1 MGGVAA
7 VPVGST
13 GGGTVGRAGG
23 AVGPLRPV
31 EGRRPLLPV
40 WPLAVTFGLVPLWW
54 LAGALHVGWPLFGTL
69 LLVLLVT
76 RGRNPLPPG
85 TGLWLL
91 FLTLVLVSA
100 TQLAAPTALPIF
112 ALRFG
117 YYGTALVVGVYV
129 YAAARERADPAVLLL
144 PLAGFWFG
152 LVALGWLGV
161 LAPRLELTTPV
172 EALLPPGIAGHP
184 YVQDL
189 VHLGTA
195 EYSARSLD
203 PIYRPAAPFPY
214 TNNYGSAYAIT
225 LPCVVAL
232 AMLRRRG
239 PLRPVLLASV
249 PLSLPP
255 AFLTLNR
262 GMFLSLGVGLAVL
275 AGRAILRGNLRVLAS
290 TIAVVGLGGFVAL
303 VIPVAELISR
313 RVDTSGTNTDRI
325 TLYLEVLRR
334 IQHSPWLGYG
344 APVGTDTVAAQA
356 PVGTQGQLW
365 LVLFSHGVPAL
376 LCFAGWFVLTA
387 VRGAR
392 LDSAAGQWLAVVP
405 VICLVQLPFYGMA
418 NPNLSVAFFATC
430 LALALAERT
439 PDRRGDRIRV
449 PDRSWAR
456 LPARAGAD
464 RSDVPA
470 GSAVA
475 RPAAARGPR

>member
-1 MGGVAA
+1 MAA
-7 VPVGST
+7 
-13 GGGTVGRAGG
+13 
-23 AVGPLRPV
+23 
-31 EGRRPLLPV
+31 
-40 WPLAVTFGLVPLWW
+40 FGLVPVWW
-54 LAGALHVGWPLFGTL
+54 LTGALHIGWPLLGAL
-69 LLVLLVT
+69 LLAILVT

-85 TGLWLL
+85 TGLWLV
-91 FLTLVLVSA
+91 FLVLVTLSA
-100 TQLAAPTALPIF
+100 TQLASPADLPIF
-112 ALRFG
+112 ALRLG
-117 YYGTALVVGVYV
+117 CYGTALVVCVYV
-129 YAAARERADPAVLLL
+129 YAAARERADVAVLLL
-144 PLAGFWFG
+144 PLAAFWLC

-172 EALLPPGIAGHP
+172 EALLPAGVAAHP

-232 AMLRRRG
+232 AMLRRHG

-275 AGRAILRGNLRVLAS
+275 AGRAIVRGNLRVLAS
-290 TIAVVGLGGFVAL
+290 TIAVVSAGGFAAL

-313 RVDTSGTNTDRI
+313 RVDASGTNTDRVA
-325 TLYLEVLRR
+325 LYLEALRR

-344 APVGTDTVAAQA
+344 APVSADTVSAQA
-356 PVGTQGQLW
+356 PIGTQGQLW

-376 LCFAGWFVLTA
+376 ICFIGWFAIA
-387 VRGAR
+387 VVRCAR

-405 VICLVQLPFYGMA
+405 VICLVQIPFYGLA
-418 NPNLSVAFFATC
+418 NPNLSVAFFATGV
-430 LALALAERT
+430 ALALAERARQGGSRSLARRFGVPLT
-439 PDRRGDRIRV
+439 PLTAV
-449 PDRSWAR
+449 PSAGWRAR
-456 LPARAGAD
+456 
-464 RSDVPA
+464 
-470 GSAVA
+470 
-475 RPAAARGPR
+475 

>member
-1 MGGVAA
+1 MTDPHASRVA
-7 VPVGST
+7 
-13 GGGTVGRAGG
+13 
-23 AVGPLRPV
+23 
-31 EGRRPLLPV
+31 ERRPAPPPRRQPLLLPR

-54 LAGALHVGWPLFGTL
+54 LAGAFHVGWPLVGAL
-69 LLVLLVT
+69 LLVMLVV

-91 FLTLVLVSA
+91 FLALVLISA
-100 TQLAAPTALPIF
+100 TQLASPTDLPIF
-112 ALRFG
+112 VLRLG
-117 YYGTALVVGVYV
+117 YYGTALVVCVYL
-129 YAAARERADPAVLLL
+129 YAAARERADVDVLLL
-144 PLAGFWFG
+144 PLAAFWLG

-161 LAPRLELTTPV
+161 LAPRLEVTTPV
-172 EALLPPGIAGHP
+172 EALLPAGIARHP

-189 VHLGTA
+189 VHLHTA

-232 AMLRRRG
+232 VMLRRHG

-275 AGRAILRGNLRVLAS
+275 AGRAIVRGNLRVLAS
-290 TIAVVGLGGFVAL
+290 TIAVVGAGGFVAL

-313 RVDTSGTNTDRI
+313 RVDNSGTNTDRL

-344 APVGTDTVAAQA
+344 APVGADTISAQA
-356 PVGTQGQLW
+356 PIGTQGQLW

-376 LCFAGWFVLTA
+376 VCFVAWFGFAA
-387 VRGAR
+387 VRCAPV
-392 LDSAAGQWLAVVP
+392 DSAAGQWLAVVP
-405 VICLVQLPFYGMA
+405 VICLVQVPFYGMA
-418 NPNLSVAFFATC
+418 NPNLSLAFFAVG
-430 LALALAERT
+430 LALVLAERA
-439 PDRRGDRIRV
+439 RQRGPV
-449 PDRSWAR
+449 
-456 LPARAGAD
+456 G
-464 RSDVPA
+464 
-470 GSAVA
+470 
-475 RPAAARGPR
+475 AARRFDAPLTSPPEATQPVDWRVR